1 MTYVDGARFPETS
14 QRRWEVF
21 ISVRKNKLSAA
32 ALSCP
37 EKGCWLFLYSNSLF
51 VHAMGR
57 VARYE
62 VMAPSSHARKVA
74 PNRPT
79 YLNHWNQCNVA
90 TLGRK
95 YNRCKP
101 PKVVARVSKSSP
113 KSSWVPMLN
122 FTAPTAAQVAQ
133 WALFRPIWQP

>member
-1 MTYVDGARFPETS
+1 MLWAGLAD
-14 QRRWEVF
+14 
-21 ISVRKNKLSAA
+21 IS
-32 ALSCP
+32 
-37 EKGCWLFLYSNSLF
+37 
-51 VHAMGR
+51 
-57 VARYE
+57 E
-62 VMAPSSHARKVA
+62 VMAPSSYARKVA

-95 YNRCKP
+95 CFQQKYATNR

-122 FTAPTAAQVAQ
+122 FSTPTAAQVAQ
-133 WALFRPIWQP
+133 LALFRPIWQP